1 MIGTFC
7 LSPKWPDSALK
18 IVDLPRLVNENKC
31 TRALF
36 PDQAMRFHSNTSLR
50 KIRNIQLANMRIGE
64 LFVPAR
70 KAINYSLN
78 SNGTELEQVLHTHR
92 TS

>member
-1 MIGTFC
+1 MKINAGERYFLVKQYVSMVTTIFEK
-7 LSPKWPDSALK
+7 SGIRPAGKYAL
-18 IVDLPRLVNENKC
+18 
-31 TRALF
+31 
-36 PDQAMRFHSNTSLR
+36 
-50 KIRNIQLANMRIGE
+50 GE

-78 SNGTELEQVLHTHR
+78 SNSTELEQVLHTDG